1 MYYYASII
9 FRNLIFGKEL
19 MESLD
24 REALYFFHT
33 YKRIPLEIDRG
44 EGVYLFAPDGKRYL
58 DMFAGLAVNALGY
71 AHPKLLEAIGRQAR
85 NYIHLSNYYLQ
96 EPQIQLAELLVK
108 YSGFSKVFFTNSGT
122 EAIEGAI
129 KIARKWGSSRGKS
142 EILSFTNAFHGRTMG
157 ALSMMDRP
165 KYREGYEP
173 FLQNF
178 RIIKFNDTGE
188 LRKAVDSKT
197 LAVVTEFI
205 QGEGGICPV
214 SPEMA
219 DEIDNLRRKF
229 GFLLIAD
236 EIQSGIGRTGKL
248 FGFEHYG
255 ASPDIVVVAKPL
267 GGGLP
272 LGAILGTAT
281 VSDVLE
287 PGVHGTTFGGNPVAC
302 AAGVVVPQQIMENGV
317 MKNAEAA
324 GKTLLEGLLGLK
336 KEFPS
341 LVKDVRGFG
350 LMLGME
356 LTREGEPIVSELR
369 GRGILLNCT
378 NQNVLRF
385 LPPLIIGEEHIAETT
400 RQLRDVFLKL
410 R

>member
-1 MYYYASII
+1 
-9 FRNLIFGKEL
+9 
-19 MESLD
+19 
-24 REALYFFHT
+24 
-33 YKRIPLEIDRG
+33 
-44 EGVYLFAPDGKRYL
+44 
-58 DMFAGLAVNALGY
+58 
-71 AHPKLLEAIGRQAR
+71 
-85 NYIHLSNYYLQ
+85 IHLSNYYLQ

-142 EILSFTNAFHGRTMG
+142 EIISFTNAFHGRTMG

-178 RIIKFNDTGE
+178 RIIKFNDAGE
-188 LRKAVDSKT
+188 LRKAVGSKT

-214 SPEMA
+214 SPEMS
-219 DEIDNLRRKF
+219 DEIDNLRKKF

-255 ASPDIVVVAKPL
+255 VSPDVVVVAKPL

-272 LGAILGTAT
+272 LGAILGNAA
-281 VSDVLE
+281 VSDVLG

-302 AAGVVVPQQIMENGV
+302 AAGVVVLQQIMENGV

-324 GKTLLEGLLGLK
+324 GKTLKASLSGLK

-356 LTREGEPIVSELR
+356 LTREGESIVSELR
-369 GRGILLNCT
+369 ARGILLNCT

-400 RQLRDVFLKL
+400 RQLREIFLKL
-410 R
+410 K